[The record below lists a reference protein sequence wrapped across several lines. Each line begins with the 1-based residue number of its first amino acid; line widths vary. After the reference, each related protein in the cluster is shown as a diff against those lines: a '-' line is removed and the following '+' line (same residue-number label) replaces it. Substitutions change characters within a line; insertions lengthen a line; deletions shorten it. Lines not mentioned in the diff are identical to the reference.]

1 MRDYKY
7 SSVILWLLTGGVLSI
22 IFNAIM
28 EKWEFMQEIMKFFQ
42 HLFLG

>member
-28 EKWEFMQEIMKFFQ
+28 EKMGVHAVDYEIFPTFIS
-42 HLFLG
+42 